1 MPTLVYLVEYYDDHA
16 VIPRS
21 TSVLARRLPP
31 SKPGRGN
38 GQIYMAAIEGN
49 SGAPST
55 GSHGGGG
62 GGGGGGGQGWKNGGS
77 SMSKRFD
84 GKDDFRGGRNGNGSG
99 QSEEMKSSSLQVRY
113 KLALIQSWKIS
124 FFLTLFVLLFF
135 SSSLFFFLARFV
147 LFRCLRFLKLIGF
160 KFCYA
165 TCCC

>member
-1 MPTLVYLVEYYDDHA
+1 MIEYYDDHA

-49 SGAPST
+49 SGAPVT
-55 GSHGGGG
+55 GGH

-84 GKDDFRGGRNGNGSG
+84 GKEDFRGGRNGNSSG

-113 KLALIQSWKIS
+113 TISFYFNKWKIS
-124 FFLTLFVLLFF
+124 CFLLSCVNSF
-135 SSSLFFFLARFV
+135 SSLFSRSLPFLVRSF
-147 LFRCLRFLKLIGF
+147 FRC
-160 KFCYA
+160 
-165 TCCC
+165 